1 MMLVLAVVIAVY
13 HFFEHL
19 DVVPAMTGVAALDD
33 VLLGWPMAGALAV
46 GAAIVYG
53 K

>member
-1 MMLVLAVVIAVY
+1 MMLILAVVIGVY

-19 DVVPAMTGVAALDD
+19 DVVPAMTGIAALDD
-33 VLLGWPMAGALAV
+33 LVLGWPMALGLAV